1 MQITYKRNGLKNY
14 MIIRNEKDGSPGLR
28 EKMIIRNNT

>member
-14 MIIRNEKDGSPGLR
+14 MIIRNEKGRLSGPSRKND
-28 EKMIIRNNT
+28 NT